1 MTTDLIQTW
10 LKKNKS
16 QRKAE
21 RYLEAG
27 LSFVGGIVLLILTF
41 WLAYF
46 VAEIALSGLF
56 SAVELVSGAKWK
68 LADGWFLM
76 ISGVFV
82 VLLFVQYWRMD
93 PWSWGRYAPKE
104 NDTGTPMQ
112 REFEE
117 KVRRVADAIAPNSQ
131 APTYADC
138 VKQSGMASKAIADVL
153 VIGPRLLLGTF
164 RCFREI
170 RQINSLEVDQCAPA
184 LAFIYE
190 RAGTVTYEEFCQGSR
205 GEQLKPLKQIE
216 GISFTPVKIW
226 LSDELMAELK
236 DLK

>member
-1 MTTDLIQTW
+1 MNVDLIKTW

-27 LSFVGGIVLLILTF
+27 LSFIGGIVVLILTF
-41 WLAYF
+41 WLTYF

-56 SAVELVSGAKWK
+56 SVVELVSGAKWH
-68 LADGWFLM
+68 LADGWFLV

-93 PWSWGRYAPKE
+93 PWSWGRYAQPE

-117 KVRRVADAIAPNSQ
+117 QVRTAIKYIAPNSR
-131 APTYADC
+131 APTYVDV
-138 VKQSGMASKAIADVL
+138 VKQSGMA
-153 VIGPRLLLGTF
+153 
-164 RCFREI
+164 
-170 RQINSLEVDQCAPA
+170 
-184 LAFIYE
+184 
-190 RAGTVTYEEFCQGSR
+190 
-205 GEQLKPLKQIE
+205 
-216 GISFTPVKIW
+216 
-226 LSDELMAELK
+226 
-236 DLK
+236 